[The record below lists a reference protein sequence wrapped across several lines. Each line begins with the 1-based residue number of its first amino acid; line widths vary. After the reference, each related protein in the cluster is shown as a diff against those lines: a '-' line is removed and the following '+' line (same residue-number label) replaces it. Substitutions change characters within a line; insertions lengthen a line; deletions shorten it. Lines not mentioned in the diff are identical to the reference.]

1 MSSYKGTCESPLGMD
16 SVGAEDNDYSA
27 LGAGAFSQSIVGKL
41 SQLAS
46 HGIQDWL
53 GSASKNTE
61 NFSSMVKKHV

>member
-27 LGAGAFSQSIVGKL
+27 LGGFSQSIVGKL

-53 GSASKNTE
+53 SSASKNTE